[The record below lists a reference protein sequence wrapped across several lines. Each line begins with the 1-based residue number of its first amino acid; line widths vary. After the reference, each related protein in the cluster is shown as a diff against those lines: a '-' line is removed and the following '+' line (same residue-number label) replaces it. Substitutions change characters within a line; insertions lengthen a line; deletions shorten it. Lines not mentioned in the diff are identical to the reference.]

1 MLSQLDRGVSDQV
14 NSQFENS
21 GRYGSGQQADA
32 LTRGLTDAN
41 SQVLYQNYGDEMNR
55 MASAAQ
61 GAKAGNTAD
70 IASLISAIGTGA
82 QLPYTGSS
90 NLGNSLGALFNGGT
104 STSTQYSPN
113 PIWGAVGAGLSAAG
127 AAFSDRRLKTNIEL
141 LHRDPDGLGWYAWNW
156 KADPN
161 GTKIKGVIADEVKT
175 LRPQAYIANYR
186 GSGFDGVNYGAL

>member
-1 MLSQLDRGVSDQV
+1 VLSGKYMNGNPYISKVSFPATRQGVSDQV
-14 NSQFENS
+14 NSQFENLS

-55 MASAAQ
+55 MGQAAQ

-90 NLGNSLGALFNGGT
+90 NLANSLGALFSGGT
-104 STSTQYSPN
+104 SNKHSVQP
-113 PIWGAVGAGLSAAG
+113 
-127 AAFSDRRLKTNIEL
+127 E
-141 LHRDPDGLGWYAWNW
+141 PDLGRSWRWPW
-156 KADPN
+156 
-161 GTKIKGVIADEVKT
+161 
-175 LRPQAYIANYR
+175 RCWR
-186 GSGFDGVNYGAL
+186 GIL